1 MSSLKS
7 FKLGLDSILRPLAG
21 HQADISHLSPTR
33 LIPLLA
39 ERILLELPILG
50 NLCNKHLHLTPQN
63 HLLMVLRKSWKRK
76 GSEREVF
83 NNLLYLTVQQTKYLS
98 GSDCEFFSL

>member
-39 ERILLELPILG
+39 ERLLLEYEDTCVTNTSI
-50 NLCNKHLHLTPQN
+50 
-63 HLLMVLRKSWKRK
+63 
-76 GSEREVF
+76 
-83 NNLLYLTVQQTKYLS
+83 
-98 GSDCEFFSL
+98 SLFEIIC